1 MRCPITY
8 QELEPGQ
15 RYSLQGIKT
24 LSRRLSEFRDF
35 PYTIQE
41 QLEQARQR
49 AVKMSIQGVQ
59 PKLSAVLSLR
69 AQTFQIVDTGGR
81 FILKPQV
88 PEWPEV
94 PQNEDLSMR
103 LAALVGVNVPE
114 HGMIFATDDSLV
126 YFVRR
131 FDRRGNNKIAV
142 EDFGQLAG
150 LSRNTKYDYSME
162 KVVGIVD
169 RFCTFP
175 AIEKLRLL
183 KLTLINFLIGN
194 EDAHVKN
201 FSLIKR
207 GVKVELAPAYDLVNS
222 TLVMN
227 GHEEIALPISGKRNR
242 LQREHFFDYLAKE
255 RMRLPETAVRKAE
268 KEIAAGLPRWPELI
282 KGSFL
287 SPQAR
292 EKYETIVAE
301 RAERLGFDVVQKG
314 ERRPVPN
321 RLGGKDFPQ

>member
-15 RYSLQGIKT
+15 RYSLRGIKM
-24 LSRRLSEFRDF
+24 LSRKLTELRDF
-35 PYTIQE
+35 PYTTQE
-41 QLEQARQR
+41 QLEQARR
-49 AVKMSIQGVQ
+49 HAIKMSIQGVQ
-59 PKLSAVLSLR
+59 PKLSVVLSLK
-69 AQTFQIVDTGGR
+69 AQTFHIVDTGGR

-103 LAALVGVNVPE
+103 LAGLVGVSVPE
-114 HGMIFATDDSLV
+114 HGMVFASDGSLV

-131 FDRRGNNKIAV
+131 FDRRGASKIAV

-162 KVVGIVD
+162 KMVGIVD

-183 KLTLINFLIGN
+183 RLTLVNFLIGN
-194 EDAHVKN
+194 DDAHVKN
-201 FSLIKR
+201 SSLIKR

-222 TLVMN
+222 TIVLN
-227 GHEEIALPISGKRNR
+227 GPEEIALPLSGKRNR
-242 LQREHFFDYLAKE
+242 LKREHFFEYLAKE
-255 RMRLPETAVRKAE
+255 RMRLSATAVRKVE
-268 KEIAAGLPRWPELI
+268 KEITAALSEWPGLIQR
-282 KGSFL
+282 SFL
-287 SPQAR
+287 SPEAR
-292 EKYETIVAE
+292 EKYAKLVAE
-301 RAERLGFDVVQKG
+301 RAERLGFG
-314 ERRPVPN
+314 RS
-321 RLGGKDFPQ
+321 PQASI

>member
-8 QELEPGQ
+8 QELEPGL
-15 RYSLQGIKT
+15 RYSLQGIKM
-24 LSRRLSEFRDF
+24 LSRKLGEFRDF

-59 PKLSAVLSLR
+59 PKISAVLSLK

-88 PEWPEV
+88 LEWPEV

-103 LAALVGVNVPE
+103 LATLAGVGVPE
-114 HGMIFATDDSLV
+114 HGMVFGSDGSLV

-162 KVVGIVD
+162 KTVGIVD

-183 KLTLINFLIGN
+183 RLTLVNFLIGN

-207 GVKVELAPAYDLVNS
+207 GVIVELAPAYDLVNS
-222 TLVMN
+222 TIVLN
-227 GHEEIALPISGKRNR
+227 GAAEIALPISGKRNR
-242 LQREHFFDYLAKE
+242 LQRAHFFEYLAKE
-255 RMRLPETAVRKAE
+255 RMRLPVTAVRKVE
-268 KEIAAGLPRWPELI
+268 KEIAAALPEWPKLI
-282 KGSFL
+282 KRSFL
-287 SPQAR
+287 SAEAR
-292 EKYETIVAE
+292 EGYAKIVAE
-301 RAERLGFDVVQKG
+301 RAERLGFGRFQPTQAGDA
-314 ERRPVPN
+314 RPVGPT
-321 RLGGKDFPQ
+321 RR

>member
-8 QELEPGQ
+8 QELEPGR
-15 RYSLQGIKT
+15 RYSLRGIKM
-24 LSRRLSEFRDF
+24 LSRQLGELRDF
-35 PYTIQE
+35 PYTREE

-59 PKLSAVLSLR
+59 PKLSAVLSLK
-69 AQTFQIVDTGGR
+69 AQTFEIVDTGGR

-103 LAALVGVNVPE
+103 LAVLAGITVPE
-114 HGMIFATDDSLV
+114 HGMIFASDGSLV

-131 FDRRGNNKIAV
+131 FDRKGNSKIAV

-150 LSRNTKYDYSME
+150 LSRNTKYDFSME
-162 KVVGIVD
+162 KIVGIVD
-169 RFCTFP
+169 QFCTFP
-175 AIEKLRLL
+175 ALEKLKLL
-183 KLTLINFLIGN
+183 KLTVVNFLIGN

-222 TLVMN
+222 TIVLN
-227 GHEEIALPISGKRNR
+227 GSEEIALPLSGRRNR
-242 LQREHFFDYLAKE
+242 LKREHFFEYLAKE
-255 RMRLPETAVRKAE
+255 RMRLPETAVRKVQ
-268 KEIAAGLPRWPELI
+268 KEIAAALPEWPGLI
-282 KGSFL
+282 KRSFL
-287 SPQAR
+287 SAEAR
-292 EKYETIVAE
+292 ERYAKLVAE
-301 RAERLGFDVVQKG
+301 RTERLGFDV
-314 ERRPVPN
+314 
-321 RLGGKDFPQ
+321 L

>member
-15 RYSLQGIKT
+15 RYSLEGIKM
-24 LSRRLSEFRDF
+24 LSRKLSEFRDF

-49 AVKMSIQGVQ
+49 SVKMSIQGVQ

-69 AQTFQIVDTGGR
+69 AHTFQIVDTGGR

-88 PEWPEV
+88 PQWPEV

-103 LAALVGVNVPE
+103 LAALAGVSVPE
-114 HGMIFATDDSLV
+114 HGMVFASDGSLV
-126 YFVRR
+126 YFIRR
-131 FDRRGNNKIAV
+131 FDRRGNSKIAV

-150 LSRNTKYDYSME
+150 LSRNTKYDFSME
-162 KVVGIVD
+162 KIIGIVD

-175 AIEKLRLL
+175 AIEKLKLL
-183 KLTLINFLIGN
+183 KLTLVNFLIGN

-201 FSLIKR
+201 FSLIKH

-222 TLVMN
+222 TIVLN
-227 GHEEIALPISGKRNR
+227 GHAEIALPISGKRNR
-242 LQREHFFDYLAKE
+242 LTREHFFEYLGQE

-268 KEIAAGLPRWPELI
+268 KEIAAELLRWPELI
-282 KGSFL
+282 QRSFL
-287 SPQAR
+287 SAEAR
-292 EKYETIVAE
+292 ERYAKILAE
-301 RAERLGFDVVQKG
+301 RAKRLGFDVLQKG
-314 ERRPVPN
+314 RGDQY
-321 RLGGKDFPQ
+321 LTD